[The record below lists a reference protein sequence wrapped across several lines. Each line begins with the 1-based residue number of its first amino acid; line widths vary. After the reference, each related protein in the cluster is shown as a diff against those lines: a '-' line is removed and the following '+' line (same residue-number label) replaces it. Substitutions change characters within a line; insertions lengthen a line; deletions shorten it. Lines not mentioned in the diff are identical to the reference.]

1 MEPFHPLAADADAS
15 PEDLALAQG
24 ECAFALGRLDGLL
37 AGLADTETA
46 LFCAGLLRETL
57 LSALSQA
64 GFADAELRF
73 DSWFAGLGRAP
84 QQTPLTP
91 CSAHAVVRALLGE
104 LGRHPWQPLAEAAQT
119 IARAARFVTDGSAK
133 AEDQLACDAIT
144 AASRLVTRIRACAE
158 SPLPFAGLSQLGA
171 LLRQD
176 TMFAPL
182 DREHRVLSL
191 AGRDV
196 SVAQTAPRTPLWVV
210 DARLGLLLAA
220 CGSCR
225 VALPF
230 PGAVSAEGLR
240 PHLWPNERG
249 IVEAGA
255 LAASTQRIIKLIETS
270 RSQVTVMRER
280 LSHLRSSARAPRV
293 WMLLAGFAPLG
304 LDQLGAAFGVSR
316 RGTYAVGDA
325 LVAAGMARRE
335 TIKGKV
341 MLMAEEPHRNAAM
354 APAAPNPSRP
364 SPVLAE
370 FDAAMADIDR
380 LLAKPNTP

>member
-1 MEPFHPLAADADAS
+1 MEPFHPLAGDSDAL

-37 AGLADTETA
+37 AGLSPDENA
-46 LFCAGLLRETL
+46 LFCMRLLRATL

-73 DSWFAGLGRAP
+73 NAWFAGLDRAP
-84 QQTPLTP
+84 QQTPLTL

-119 IARAARFVTDGSAK
+119 IAKAARFVTDGPAK
-133 AEDQLACDAIT
+133 AEDQLAGDAIT
-144 AASRLVTRIRACAE
+144 AAGSLVTRAGACAT

-171 LLRQD
+171 LLREEPL
-176 TMFAPL
+176 FAPM
-182 DREHRVLSL
+182 DREARVLSL

-196 SVAQTAPRTPLWVV
+196 SVEQSAPRTPLWAV

-220 CGSCR
+220 YGSCR
-225 VALPF
+225 LALPF
-230 PGAVSAEGLR
+230 PGSVSAESLR
-240 PHLWPNERG
+240 AHLWPNERG
-249 IVEAGA
+249 IVEARA
-255 LAASTQRIIKLIETS
+255 LAASTQRLTKLIAAS
-270 RSQVTVMRER
+270 KSQVGVMHE
-280 LSHLRSSARAPRV
+280 LLGHLRSSARAPQV

-304 LDQLGAAFGVSR
+304 LDQLAAAFGVSR
-316 RGTYAVGDA
+316 RGTYAIGDA

-341 MLMAEEPHRNAAM
+341 LLIAEEPHRNAKTTP
-354 APAAPNPSRP
+354 APLVPSRP
-364 SPVLAE
+364 SPVLDE

-380 LLAKPNTP
+380 LLAKPNTT